1 MRFANPFWLF
11 GTALAAVFAALLV
24 LGGWLLLRSVRR
36 FGDERYVL
44 ALVTGRASTRRVIQG
59 VLTVLAVA
67 SAFIAL
73 SRPQYGRG
81 TRLIPA
87 TNLDVVVALD
97 YSKSMYARDVT
108 PSRTLRAKSEVS
120 RLISELRGARFG
132 AVAFAGEP
140 MTFPLTSDGGAIAQF
155 FRQLTPNDMPVGG
168 TSLAR
173 AIAAGHDLFK
183 RDPSAE
189 KHAKVLVLVTDGEDL
204 EGEPAAMAKAAH
216 DDGITVN
223 VVQIGGRTPEP
234 VPEVDENGNLRG
246 WRKDSQGNPMTT
258 ALSAE
263 GEAQLAETAKAGG
276 GFVVRSATGTTGID
290 KMARELARYMSSEL
304 SEKVETVFADVYV
317 YPLGLTILLLL
328 VEVFVGQ
335 TRRRPTPVNAP
346 DGNLRSIS
354 HRRASAMRMRAVL
367 SKSGASIAVL
377 LGILLPLGFAS
388 LTSCEGSLKD
398 PFIRRAPNVEKAL
411 TAIDAGDAGAGVE
424 LLEQYLSTGKCSGG
438 NIGTPDSLH
447 VRHNAAFDLGIA
459 LFQVAER
466 FGGRFGEPSAPVNAQ
481 QNPATQQLLAQRSEQ
496 VECALRVVLT
506 LGDLPEASVEFR
518 ARANYLAG
526 NLYFLREEYKN
537 AVKSYDLALRLIP
550 GMTGDQG
557 DAIGRD
563 AAWNRALALE
573 RSEREPPDAGQDG
586 GKKDPGDGGG
596 ASDGGN
602 KQQPD
607 AGNNK
612 PDGGGENKKPDKPE
626 DKPQQPDAGN
636 GKSNQPDAGQPPPD
650 PPKQDQPPSR
660 EPQNQDDRILD
671 ELEQTPSLHE
681 HMAKE
686 NAQHRRGVVRMEDK

>member
-11 GTALAAVFAALLV
+11 GTALAAVFAVLLV

-36 FGDERYVL
+36 FGDERRVL

-67 SAFIAL
+67 SAFVSLA
-73 SRPQYGRG
+73 RPQYGRG

-97 YSKSMYARDVT
+97 YSKSMYARDVS

-140 MTFPLTSDGGAIAQF
+140 MSFPLTSDGSAIAQF

-183 RDPSAE
+183 RDPSSE

-204 EGEPAAMAKAAH
+204 EGDPAAMAKAAH

-234 VPEVDENGNLRG
+234 IPEVDESGKLRG
-246 WRKDSQGNPMTT
+246 WRKDSEGNPLTT
-258 ALSAE
+258 ALTAE
-263 GEAQLAETAKAGG
+263 GEAQLAETAKSGG
-276 GFVVRSATGTTGID
+276 GFVVRSATGATGID
-290 KMARELARYMSSEL
+290 KMAQELARYMSSEL
-304 SEKVETVFADVYV
+304 SEKVETVYADVYA
-317 YPLGLTILLLL
+317 YPLGFTILLLL
-328 VEVFVGQ
+328 AEVFVGQ
-335 TRRRPTPVNAP
+335 TRRRPTPVRAP
-346 DGNLRSIS
+346 DGNTRLDLL
-354 HRRASAMRMRAVL
+354 HRVGAMKMRAAL
-367 SKSGASIAVL
+367 SKSSASIAVL
-377 LGILLPLGFAS
+377 LGILLPMGLAS
-388 LTSCEGSLKD
+388 LTSCEGGFKD

-411 TAIDAGDAGAGVE
+411 TAVAAGDAGAGVE

-447 VRHNAAFDLGIA
+447 VRHNAAFDLGLA
-459 LFQVAER
+459 LFQVAEK

-481 QNPATQQLLAQRSEQ
+481 QNPAAQQLLAQRSEQ

-506 LGDLPEASVEFR
+506 LGDLPEATIEFR

-550 GMTGDQG
+550 GITGDQA
-557 DAIGRD
+557 DTIGRD

-573 RSEREPPDAGQDG
+573 RAEREPPDAGQDG
-586 GKKDPGDGGG
+586 GKKDPGDGGP
-596 ASDGGN
+596 SDGGN
-602 KQQPD
+602 KPQPD
-607 AGNNK
+607 AGNNN
-612 PDGGGENKKPDKPE
+612 PDGGGDNKKPDKPE

-636 GKSNQPDAGQPPPD
+636 GKSNPPDAGQPPPE
-650 PPKQDQPPSR
+650 PPKQDKPPSR

-681 HMAKE
+681 HKAKE
-686 NAQHRRGVVRMEDK
+686 NAQHHRGVVRMEDK

>member
-11 GTALAAVFAALLV
+11 GTALAAVVAALRV

-36 FGDERYVL
+36 CGDENRVL
-44 ALVTGRASTRRVIQG
+44 ALITGRASTRRVIQG

-67 SAFIAL
+67 SAFVAL
-73 SRPQYGRG
+73 ARPQYGRG

-87 TNLDVVVALD
+87 TNLDVVIALD
-97 YSKSMYARDVT
+97 YSKSMYARDVS

-140 MTFPLTSDGGAIAQF
+140 MTFPLTSDGAAIAQF

-173 AIAAGHDLFK
+173 AIAAGQDLFK
-183 RDPSAE
+183 RDPSTE

-204 EGEPAAMAKAAH
+204 EGDPAAVARSAH

-234 VPEVDENGNLRG
+234 IPDVDETGKLRG
-246 WRKDSQGNPMTT
+246 WRKDSEGNPLTT
-258 ALSAE
+258 ALSSE

-276 GFVVRSATGTTGID
+276 GFVGRSTTGSTGID

-304 SEKVETVFADVYV
+304 AEKGETVYADVYA
-317 YPLGLTILLLL
+317 YPLGLAILLLL
-328 VEVFVGQ
+328 AEAFVGQ
-335 TRRRPTPVNAP
+335 TRRRATPVHAP
-346 DGNLRSIS
+346 DGRAVAGPRRENRPPRSGARLS
-354 HRRASAMRMRAVL
+354 KASASLAVF
-367 SKSGASIAVL
+367 
-377 LGILLPLGFAS
+377 LGMLLPLGLAA
-388 LTSCEGSLKD
+388 LTSCEGGWKD
-398 PFIRRAPNVEKAL
+398 PFIRRAPDVQKAL
-411 TAIDAGDAGAGVE
+411 AAADAGDAGAAVD
-424 LLEQYLSTGKCSGG
+424 LLQRYLSTGKCEGG
-438 NIGTPDSLH
+438 NIGTPDS
-447 VRHNAAFDLGIA
+447 VRTRHNAAFDLGLA
-459 LFQVAER
+459 LFQVAEK
-466 FGGRFGEPSAPVNAQ
+466 FGSRFGESSATPNAQ
-481 QNPATQQLLAQRSEQ
+481 PDPAMQQLLAQRSEQ
-496 VECALRVVLT
+496 VECALRVVLA
-506 LGDLPEASVEFR
+506 LNDLPEASIEFR

-550 GMTGDQG
+550 GIPGDKG

-573 RSEREPPDAGQDG
+573 RAEREPPDAGQDG
-586 GKKDPGDGGG
+586 GQQNPGDGGTNG
-596 ASDGGN
+596 DAGN
-602 KQQPD
+602 EKKPD
-607 AGNNK
+607 AGNDH
-612 PDGGGENKKPDKPE
+612 PDGGESKQPDKPE
-626 DKPQQPDAGN
+626 EKPQQPDAGD
-636 GKSNQPDAGQPPPD
+636 GKGNQPAAGIPPAPPP
-650 PPKQDQPPSR
+650 QDAQASR

-686 NAQHRRGVVRMEDK
+686 NAQRRRGGMRMEDK

>member
-1 MRFANPFWLF
+1 VRFANPFWLF
-11 GTALAAVFAALLV
+11 GTALAALVAALLV

-36 FGDERYVL
+36 FGDEPRVL
-44 ALVTGRASTRRVIQG
+44 SLVTGRASTRRVIQG

-73 SRPQYGRG
+73 ARPQYGRG

-97 YSKSMYARDVT
+97 YSKSMYARDVS

-140 MTFPLTSDGGAIAQF
+140 MTFPLTSDGAAIAQF

-173 AIAAGHDLFK
+173 AIAAGQDLFK
-183 RDPSAE
+183 RDPSSE
-189 KHAKVLVLVTDGEDL
+189 KHAKILVLVTDGEDL
-204 EGEPAAMAKAAH
+204 EGDPAAVAKAAH
-216 DDGITVN
+216 DDGITVD

-234 VPEVDENGNLRG
+234 IPDVDESGRLRG
-246 WRKDSQGNPMTT
+246 WRKDSQGNPLTT
-258 ALSAE
+258 ALTAE
-263 GEAQLAETAKAGG
+263 GEAQLAETAKSGG

-290 KMARELARYMSSEL
+290 KMARELSRYMSSEL
-304 SEKVETVFADVYV
+304 SEKVETVYADVYA
-317 YPLGLTILLLL
+317 YPLALTILLLL
-328 VEVFVGQ
+328 AEVFVGQ
-335 TRRRPTPVNAP
+335 TKRRSTPAHAPEGPSLHRPQRGMNPGKFGAAFAKSSTPLA
-346 DGNLRSIS
+346 L
-354 HRRASAMRMRAVL
+354 VL
-367 SKSGASIAVL
+367 GMVL
-377 LGILLPLGFAS
+377 PFGLAG
-388 LTSCEGSLKD
+388 LTSCEGGLKD
-398 PFIRRAPNVEKAL
+398 PFIRRAPDVQKAL
-411 TAIDAGDAGAGVE
+411 TAVDAGDAGAAVD
-424 LLEQYLSTGKCSGG
+424 LLEHYLSTGKCSGG
-438 NIGTPDSLH
+438 NIGTPDSIRT
-447 VRHNAAFDLGIA
+447 RHNAAFDLGLA
-459 LFQVAER
+459 LFQIAEK

-496 VECALRVVLT
+496 VECALRVVLA
-506 LGDLPEASVEFR
+506 LGDLPGASIEFR

-550 GMTGDQG
+550 GVAGDKG

-563 AAWNRALALE
+563 SAWNRALALE
-573 RSEREPPDAGQDG
+573 HSERQPPDAGDG
-586 GKKDPGDGGG
+586 GQQNPGDGGANNDAG
-596 ASDGGN
+596 DN
-602 KQQPD
+602 KKSD
-607 AGNNK
+607 AGNNN
-612 PDGGGENKKPDKPE
+612 PDGGNSNKPDKPDE
-626 DKPQQPDAGN
+626 KPQQPDAGS
-636 GKSNQPDAGQPPPD
+636 GKNNQPDAGMPPPE
-650 PPKQDQPPSR
+650 PPKQDQQASR
-660 EPQNQDDRILD
+660 ESQNQDDRILD